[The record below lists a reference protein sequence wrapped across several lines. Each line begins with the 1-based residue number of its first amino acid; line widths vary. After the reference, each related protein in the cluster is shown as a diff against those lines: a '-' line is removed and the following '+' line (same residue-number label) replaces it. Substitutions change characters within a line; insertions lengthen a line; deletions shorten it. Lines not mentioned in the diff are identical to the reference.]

1 MRNAKTR
8 KQRIISPS
16 YFEVPTFA
24 FSQFAFLPMNP
35 LSDCR
40 LYGILDLG
48 YVAPANAVETAGQMI
63 AGGVDILQIRAK
75 GMLAPDIVALATQ
88 VRPLTE
94 GAGVPLII
102 NDHPFLVPRTDADGA
117 HIGQDDGPLAAARA
131 KTGVGKLVGRS
142 THSIEQALAAR
153 DEGADYLGFG
163 PLFATPTKP
172 DYAPIGLA
180 DIARVHEAIM
190 DRPIFCIGGVKLE
203 NLRQILDAGARR
215 VVIVSGLLLA
225 DDVAGYARKA
235 AAMLADK

>member
-1 MRNAKTR
+1 MK
-8 KQRIISPS
+8 
-16 YFEVPTFA
+16 
-24 FSQFAFLPMNP
+24 P

-48 YVAPANAVETAGQMI
+48 YVMPANAVDTARQMV

-75 GMLAPDIVALATQ
+75 GVLAPDILSLAAQ
-88 VRPLTE
+88 IRPLTE
-94 GAGVPLII
+94 PSGVPLII
-102 NDHPFLVPRTDADGA
+102 NDHPFLVPRADADGA

-131 KTGVGKLVGRS
+131 KAGAGKIVGRS
-142 THSIEQALAAR
+142 THSVEQALAAR

-172 DYAPIGLA
+172 DYTPIGLD
-180 DIARVHEAIM
+180 DIARVHEEIT
-190 DRPIFCIGGVKLE
+190 DRPIFCIGGIKLE

-215 VVIVSGLLLA
+215 AVIVSGLLLA

-235 AAMLADK
+235 AAMLAEK

>member
-1 MRNAKTR
+1 MK
-8 KQRIISPS
+8 
-16 YFEVPTFA
+16 
-24 FSQFAFLPMNP
+24 P

-48 YVAPANAVETAGQMI
+48 YVTPSSAPEAARQMV

-75 GMLAPDIVALATQ
+75 NFLAPDILALAAL

-94 GAGVPLII
+94 PAGVALII
-102 NDHPFLVPRTDADGA
+102 NDHPWLVERAGADGA
-117 HIGQDDGPLAAARA
+117 HIGQDDGPLAAARTKA
-131 KTGVGKLVGRS
+131 GAGKLVGRS
-142 THSIEQALAAR
+142 THSVEQALAAR

-172 DYAPIGLA
+172 DYPAIGLD
-180 DIARVHEAIM
+180 DIARVHAEVP

-203 NLRQILDAGARR
+203 NLPPILAAGARR

-225 DDVAGYARKA
+225 DDVAGYARRAGELLRA
-235 AAMLADK
+235 AA

>member
-1 MRNAKTR
+1 MK
-8 KQRIISPS
+8 S
-16 YFEVPTFA
+16 
-24 FSQFAFLPMNP
+24 

-48 YVAPANAVETAGQMI
+48 YVAPANAPETVRQMI

-75 GMLAPDIVALATQ
+75 GVLAPDILDLAAR

-94 GAGVPLII
+94 PAGVPLII
-102 NDHPFLVPRTDADGA
+102 NDHPWLVPRTGADGA
-117 HIGQDDGPLAAARA
+117 HIGQDDGPLAAARTKA
-131 KTGVGKLVGRS
+131 GEGRIVGRS
-142 THSIEQALAAR
+142 THSVEQALAAR

-172 DYAPIGLA
+172 NYTPIGLD
-180 DIARVHEAIM
+180 DIARVHAEIT
-190 DRPIFCIGGVKLE
+190 DRPIFCIGGIKLE

-225 DDVAGYARKA
+225 DDVAKYARSA
-235 AAMLADK
+235 AEMLAAR